1 MMTRIAAALFALAVT
16 LAPLGAF
23 AQSQQTLPALMTPGG
38 PVMIGQTVATVDQNG
53 TTAVVTVK
61 PQHTVD
67 VTPVTDELQ
76 PILLTMLSGIAVWAG
91 KMLLTFLHLQNNAMA
106 RATVDQGMQ
115 KALGAA
121 TTILRQR
128 LAGKTWTVDAHSA
141 FLKEAGDFAVAHF
154 PDALK
159 AIGITFTKDG
169 SLTEA
174 SRDKIDSMIE
184 ARLGMMSL
192 DASKA
197 MGKADPVVAAATDP
211 HQDPVDLSP
220 PKAGP
225 IPAMNTMGLPDV
237 NVAQQPTG

>member
-1 MMTRIAAALFALAVT
+1 MLTSIRAGLTVALVVLGLAAVI
-16 LAPLGAF
+16 PPP
-23 AQSQQTLPALMTPGG
+23 QSWSQTPPGG
-38 PVMIGQTVATVDQNG
+38 PVMIGTTVATVDQNG

-76 PILLTMLSGIAVWAG
+76 PILLTVLSGIAVWAG

-128 LAGKTWTVDAHSA
+128 FAGKTWTVDAHSA

-197 MGKADPVVAAATDP
+197 TGKADPVVAAVDQ
-211 HQDPVDLSP
+211 HQDPVDP
-220 PKAGP
+220 RPMAGSG
-225 IPAMNTMGLPDV
+225 PAMNTVGLPDV
-237 NVAQQPTG
+237 NVAQQQPG